1 MKVTIV
7 TPSEKTAE
15 EREYRESLVIRV
27 NGKQVFQAVDGEL
40 EDNSLLRNFSNCYD
54 IPNLMRM
61 AYEAGKL
68 GEPFEI
74 QEVTDDG

>member
-7 TPSEKTAE
+7 TPSKETADA
-15 EREYRESLVIRV
+15 REYRESLVICV
-27 NGKQVFQAVDGEL
+27 NGRRVFQAVDGEQ
-40 EDNSLLRNFSNCYD
+40 EDNSLLRNFSDCYD

-74 QEVTDDG
+74 EEVTDDG